1 MRAKTVE
8 VMKKIQALLLE
19 SPEYLP
25 AVVLAEKCHLPLS
38 AVYRVIRLMREEG
51 IGVHNTPSGY
61 ILSEFATKP
70 DDTHFLRR
78 LNGRRTS
85 DYFSINAAAPHIKK
99 RWKGVEDKRNLGLI
113 MGPLNVDVELL
124 SAGLTAIKALED
136 MNEI

>member
-8 VMKKIQALLLE
+8 IMKKVKALLLE

-25 AVVLAEKCHLPLS
+25 ANVLSEKCRTPLS
-38 AVYRVIRLMREEG
+38 TIYRVIRLMREED
-51 IGVHNTPSGY
+51 IGVHNTPNGY
-61 ILSEFATKP
+61 ILSEFAQKT

-124 SAGLTAIKALED
+124 NSGLTAIKALEEH
-136 MNEI
+136 NEI